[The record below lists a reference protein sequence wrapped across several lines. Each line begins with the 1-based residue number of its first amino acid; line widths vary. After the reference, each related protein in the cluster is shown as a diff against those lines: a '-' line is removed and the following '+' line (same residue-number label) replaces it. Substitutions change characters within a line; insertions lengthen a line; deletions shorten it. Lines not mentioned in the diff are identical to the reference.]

1 MSSSL
6 LKPFPSS
13 SLSFKILLSWYFLYI
28 KKIYYRNK
36 DHQKIINMIQ
46 AAIVQICGIET
57 LVTLMEDYFSP

>member
-6 LKPFPSS
+6 LKAFPGS